1 MYKGRISNVAQR
13 LSQALATKRIKQIEL
28 CKMLEIPKGAMSH
41 YLSGKYEPRQS
52 RLNEMAIALNVS
64 EAWLMGYDVPM
75 ERPIGQQAELNLQL
89 FAENESPDENNLTE
103 GEKEFLNLF
112 RMLPEEEQRIYLEML
127 RARLNARTKGQA
139 QS

>member
-13 LSQALATKRIKQIEL
+13 LSEALIQKNIKQIDL
-28 CKMLEIPKGAMSH
+28 CKRLDIPKGAMSH

-52 RLNEMAIALNVS
+52 RLNEIALALNVS

-75 ERPIGQQAELNLQL
+75 ARPNVISNANLQL
-89 FAENESPDENNLTE
+89 FAKDSTPDENNLTE

-127 RARLNARTKGQA
+127 RARLNARKA
-139 QS
+139 K